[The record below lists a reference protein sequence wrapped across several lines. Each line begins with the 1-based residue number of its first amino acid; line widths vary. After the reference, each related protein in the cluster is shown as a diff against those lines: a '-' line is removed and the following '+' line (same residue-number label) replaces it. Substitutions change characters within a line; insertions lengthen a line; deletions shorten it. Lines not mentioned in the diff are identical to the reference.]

1 MAQMHISTDSRT
13 NQNCIVRIHLQA
25 RPNFCPNARHIH
37 APSSCRLFDLSSA
50 TLRCNC
56 NGSCSKR
63 NDSKLSRYVNHD
75 IVRWIDCDGASS
87 HLGMLGNRSQ
97 RSARSASAFSLGIV
111 VVLPLL
117 LHDEGAFYV
126 KSRPANE
133 FVDDSTIVIIFEFE
147 ARQYHGSFPWNDAE
161 LYVDGF
167 GRRRSRRSGSII
179 RRRRN
184 ASHHEPLHDSIS
196 GLASKRLDT
205 SIGTPGP
212 RTNCFVL
219 APIPPRRRRHD
230 HRSLKTRL
238 PRHGP
243 HAIHRT
249 RMDHR
254 GAHVITPLRP
264 RRRPLRLLRKTK
276 RVDQIPFG
284 RPALPHP
291 RFHPLPL
298 RLWRRRSHHFR
309 RRFDLRIQS
318 RQSLHQHRPREDRP
332 VEEHGG
338 RDANGAIGAE
348 DQRGRRGEC
357 PAGAG
362 GEGGR
367 GMRRREEAKVGDGR
381 SGGGA
386 AGGAVGGE
394 DGLATGIDGG
404 TIGFVLGIY
413 CVFHSP
419 DQIFVVESK
428 GCGHGSLGGGCLRR
442 RFHLGTSAFFDV
454 CPRNRTESHPAARG
468 RDSPLLS

>member
-219 APIPPRRRRHD
+219 APIPPQQRRHD

-238 PRHGP
+238 PQHGP
-243 HAIHRT
+243 RTIHCT
-249 RMDHR
+249 RIDDR
-254 GAHVITPLRP
+254 GADVPCDHDNVLSVSS
-264 RRRPLRLLRKTK
+264 RKPNALTK
-276 RVDQIPFG
+276 YRSAALHCCTLASIPS
-284 RPALPHP
+284 
-291 RFHPLPL
+291 
-298 RLWRRRSHHFR
+298 RSN
-309 RRFDLRIQS
+309 
-318 RQSLHQHRPREDRP
+318 
-332 VEEHGG
+332 V
-338 RDANGAIGAE
+338 
-348 DQRGRRGEC
+348 
-357 PAGAG
+357 
-362 GEGGR
+362 
-367 GMRRREEAKVGDGR
+367 
-381 SGGGA
+381 GGA
-386 AGGAVGGE
+386 DCIIST
-394 DGLATGIDGG
+394 DGSI
-404 TIGFVLGIY
+404 
-413 CVFHSP
+413 
-419 DQIFVVESK
+419 
-428 GCGHGSLGGGCLRR
+428 
-442 RFHLGTSAFFDV
+442 SAS
-454 CPRNRTESHPAARG
+454 NRV
-468 RDSPLLS
+468 